1 MSIITTITGNN
12 TAVVVCLCVCWVGVC
27 FRKASFVVQMRGCR
41 SGCVVA
47 ALLILLETKML
58 GTIRMG
64 EGTMLWRTG
73 RIENQR
79 EQVKESGV
87 CEIHKRGVEY
97 QPG

>member
-1 MSIITTITGNN
+1 
-12 TAVVVCLCVCWVGVC
+12 
-27 FRKASFVVQMRGCR
+27 
-41 SGCVVA
+41 VA